1 MERIVHQDVHPLPLP
16 LAQGQAWTSSSSSC
30 LRRPCSL
37 PARNQRPCS
46 SAQQDN
52 HRWVGGRAA
61 GFPVRHNPSLFPG
74 HVASRRDG
82 AAGWAHHKHQKHS
95 LDQVSF
101 DQETLFRLFELLFFF
116 VANTFLKGT
125 AVHNEGDEVELVQP
139 PAPPGCEVAQRQEDR
154 GGVEG
159 DGQGHQLH
167 HHRPQ
172 CSLLPGSS
180 SFFLDQNPSLVD
192 SPHRDGCLGGY
203 GCTQH

>member
-16 LAQGQAWTSSSSSC
+16 LAQRQAWTSSSSSC

-46 SAQQDN
+46 SAQQDD
-52 HRWVGGRAA
+52 HRWLGGRAA

-101 DQETLFRLFELLFFF
+101 DHETLFRLFGLLFFLQIPF
-116 VANTFLKGT
+116 SRVQQFTTKEMRLSLFNHLHRLG
-125 AVHNEGDEVELVQP
+125 VRWHNARKTGEVLRVM
-139 PAPPGCEVAQRQEDR
+139 DR
-154 GGVEG
+154 GTSSITTVLNAAFF
-159 DGQGHQLH
+159 QVALH
-167 HHRPQ
+167 
-172 CSLLPGSS
+172 
-180 SFFLDQNPSLVD
+180 SFSIKIPVS
-192 SPHRDGCLGGY
+192 
-203 GCTQH
+203 